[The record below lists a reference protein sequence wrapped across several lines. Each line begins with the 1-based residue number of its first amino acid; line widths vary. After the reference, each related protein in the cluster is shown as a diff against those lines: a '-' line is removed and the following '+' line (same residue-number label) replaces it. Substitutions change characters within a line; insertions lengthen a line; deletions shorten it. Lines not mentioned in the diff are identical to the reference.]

1 MSSTASSNSA
11 PCMCPLLVP
20 TVCASGGWSSSTLPC
35 VPMPLVN
42 GKDISPDEA
51 VSQGFCPECGDRYKL
66 DKRTAFAHGKSHWGP
81 DPSGADLSLE
91 AKRRFGMLREFSEMP
106 MPNPHLEKETRPQG
120 VAMPEQRSESAP
132 SNDGAVFGFCELI
145 GLMFGLPAGEALYRG
160 EAISLRMIVFLGIGI
175 AFAILGP
182 SWPTLKTR
190 IAPALSA
197 SFIRVA
203 TDAQWWMAAFF
214 LFFLYTTIAS
224 FSTPAPTITSAK
236 EAEIRPPLESFPQES
251 SQETSHPMATASPT
265 FINKTAEQLMTIA
278 RSHTDLEAQGLLSPY
293 LNQWLKASGQVDNVY
308 QFSEDGTYA
317 VIIHIGDLSE
327 DRVPILVTI
336 RFKPS
341 WKDRISMIAQGDDI
355 VASGRITRID
365 EGQIVLEDGAFVFAR
380 NAHHYQRKGNSN

>member
-1 MSSTASSNSA
+1 
-11 PCMCPLLVP
+11 L
-20 TVCASGGWSSSTLPC
+20 
-35 VPMPLVN
+35 
-42 GKDISPDEA
+42 
-51 VSQGFCPECGDRYKL
+51 
-66 DKRTAFAHGKSHWGP
+66 
-81 DPSGADLSLE
+81 
-91 AKRRFGMLREFSEMP
+91 
-106 MPNPHLEKETRPQG
+106 
-120 VAMPEQRSESAP
+120 
-132 SNDGAVFGFCELI
+132 
-145 GLMFGLPAGEALYRG
+145 
-160 EAISLRMIVFLGIGI
+160 
-175 AFAILGP
+175 
-182 SWPTLKTR
+182 
-190 IAPALSA
+190 
-197 SFIRVA
+197 
-203 TDAQWWMAAFF
+203 
-214 LFFLYTTIAS
+214 
-224 FSTPAPTITSAK
+224 
-236 EAEIRPPLESFPQES
+236 PQES
-251 SQETSHPMATASPT
+251 SQETSHPMATSSPT